1 MKIGAENASILVATL
16 GSEPQVV
23 TATLDLLQERG
34 EKIQEVWVMH
44 TRSPEIVLQRAVETL
59 QSAFESKPYQGKVGL
74 HCLALLDSEGQP
86 LEDVTTP
93 AATHAAYRFLYKQVK
108 QAKLESR
115 QVHLSISGGRKLLSL
130 FGMACAQLLFDEG
143 DHLWYLYSG
152 GEFLTSK
159 RLHPQPG
166 DEVHLVEVPFIQW
179 SRVSPV
185 WSGLGEVSDPYE
197 AAERVQRL
205 QIVEKMEAA
214 RAFLLGSLT
223 PAERRVAALLARE
236 GLSDA
241 EMAGRLNL
249 SPRTVEQ
256 HLRSAYLKAAAHWEL
271 ENVSRAQLVGLL
283 SPYEQLRLDE
293 V

>member
-1 MKIGAENASILVATL
+1 MMMLSTNKPGILIASL
-16 GSEPQVV
+16 GSEAQVV
-23 TATLDLLQERG
+23 TTALDLLAHQGVQVG
-34 EKIQEVWVMH
+34 EARV
-44 TRSPEIVLQRAVETL
+44 
-59 QSAFESKPYQGKVGL
+59 L
-74 HCLALLDSEGQP
+74 HCVAPGTQIEAAVQRLAHEFENSLSPQLVLRLLPIEDDQGCPLPDVQTPRETQAAFRFIYRQIKTAKIEG
-86 LEDVTTP
+86 
-93 AATHAAYRFLYKQVK
+93 YRI
-108 QAKLESR
+108 
-115 QVHLSISGGRKLLSL
+115 HLLIAGGRKTLAL
-130 FGMACAQLLFDEG
+130 FGMAAAQLLFDE
-143 DHLWYLYSG
+143 DDQLWSLYSS

-159 RLHPQPG
+159 RLHPLPG
-166 DEVHLVEVPFIQW
+166 DDVHLIAIPFIHW
-179 SRVSPV
+179 SRVSPI
-185 WSGLGEVSDPYE
+185 WTGLGEINDPFE

-205 QIVEKMEAA
+205 QIVERMETA

-241 EMAGRLNL
+241 EMASRLNL

-293 V
+293 G